1 LLLQEIKNRR
11 SVFTVHVHLI
21 HDGKSGLEAV
31 FDVTADL
38 RCSVRLLPLKRADG
52 REGGREGGRE
62 RGRVRGK
69 GERKGDVDKQIN
81 KSTDPKF
88 CDDERGG

>member
-1 LLLQEIKNRR
+1 VQRPALAPKE
-11 SVFTVHVHLI
+11 
-21 HDGKSGLEAV
+21 SGW
-31 FDVTADL
+31 
-38 RCSVRLLPLKRADG
+38 
-52 REGGREGGRE
+52 EGGREGGKVRLI
-62 RGRVRGK
+62 VRGK